1 MKMAIVGASEEKWS
15 EDERS
20 EAKMMIYYKL
30 LPKEGIT
37 LISGGSPKGGVDIWA
52 EQCADAMKIP
62 KQIFKPEVE
71 QWEDKVTD
79 GDGVEVHGKIT
90 DPIKEQLF
98 IRKGYKSRNIQ
109 IAEACDILYCFSP
122 GKLKKILFEKDVISA
137 LTDEVWNGGIWTA
150 NRAEELGKKVIRVAV
165 HAEKVVSQRHISGG
179 EK

>member
-15 EDERS
+15 EDEKS

-71 QWEDKVTD
+71 QWEDKKEWQANPYTD
-79 GDGVEVHGKIT
+79 GPGLIVH
-90 DPIKEQLF
+90 
-98 IRKGYKSRNIQ
+98 KGYRTRNIQ

-122 GKLKKILFEKDVISA
+122 GKLKKILFDKDVIDV

-150 NRAEELGKKVIRVAV
+150 NRAEELGKKVVRVAV